1 MLQNSYSKADLQG
14 DRMSEKSDQLSDVQ
28 TKVGLPVLGCIPGSA
43 AAVAGI
49 RVGDRIIEVNGMPI
63 SDASTYLAARNLE
76 KDLMRVVA
84 YRNGQLLNFTL
95 HFASSSTGQLRDLSL
110 N

>member
-1 MLQNSYSKADLQG
+1 
-14 DRMSEKSDQLSDVQ
+14 MSEKSDQLSDVQ
-28 TKVGLPVLGCIPGSA
+28 TKVGLPVLGCIAGSA
-43 AAVAGI
+43 AEAAGI
-49 RVGDRIIEVNGMPI
+49 QVGDRIIEVNGMPI
-63 SDASTYLAARNLE
+63 SDASTYIAARNLD

-95 HFASSSTGQLRDLSL
+95 HFTSASQGGQLRDLSL